1 MLESSPT
8 STPSNL
14 RGRPSRRP
22 PAFFLLRYSSTVQEA
37 SASPRNSPR
46 SRCPLPDLAY
56 PTPGEQTT
64 SPFRPLLWSW
74 LLALAKQGSQA
85 AKSEAVPLTESHPFP
100 QVPTPN
106 NKTLALPGRPPQ
118 LTPVSAIFWDRPP
131 PPSAASSSPHVTPPE
146 LHCACAAGADA
157 LPKIGAEELPV
168 STGAE

>member
-106 NKTLALPGRPPQ
+106 NKTLALPGRPPNSP
-118 LTPVSAIFWDRPP
+118 LFPPSSGTGPRPP
-131 PPSAASSSPHVTPPE
+131 PPLPPP
-146 LHCACAAGADA
+146 L
-157 LPKIGAEELPV
+157 
-168 STGAE
+168 T